1 MLTIRLKG
9 FVHEDPFAKASS
21 SNLSVAPD
29 AALRSFPVSKM
40 VRSPME
46 VSSILPLPLSALQD
60 RTRLSIHCFR
70 MAYSK
75 PYHKVHV
82 ADLVMEEQP
91 ASEVYSDQVKA
102 QEGAELEIW
111 GLSGWFLN
119 KLAWRMGWME
129 EPRVSE
135 PDD

>member
-1 MLTIRLKG
+1 
-9 FVHEDPFAKASS
+9 
-21 SNLSVAPD
+21 
-29 AALRSFPVSKM
+29 
-40 VRSPME
+40 ME

-60 RTRLSIHCFR
+60 QSRLSIHCFR

-119 KLAWRMGWME
+119 KLAWRMDWME